1 MRLICTSNNIAMH
14 IKQTFHNAIVAIIP
28 IRAAIENL
36 EQRLPPYSE
45 NRNLKSTKHCN
56 DTF

>member
-1 MRLICTSNNIAMH
+1 MPLWP
-14 IKQTFHNAIVAIIP
+14 VIIP

-45 NRNLKSTKHCN
+45 NRNLKSAKYCN

>member
-1 MRLICTSNNIAMH
+1 MPLWPI
-14 IKQTFHNAIVAIIP
+14 IIP

-36 EQRLPPYSE
+36 EQRLPTYSE
-45 NRNLKSTKHCN
+45 NRNLKSTKYCN